1 MSKAF
6 IYGGLDRGRS
16 VLLGQDDSPRDQ
28 ILSRSTDLSV
38 NASEKSDRR
47 SREGYVNGGLDRSG
61 VSWTKS

>member
-16 VLLGQDDSPRDQ
+16 ELLGQDDSPRDQ

-47 SREGYVNGGLDRSG
+47 AGLRVDE
-61 VSWTKS
+61 